1 MKLEDYKNRKPLTTP
16 EGYFIKLNSEILKAT
31 SQKNTHP
38 RRKEISINARM
49 RWIGYA
55 ATIAIVFAIAV
66 GVISAPYRNNDKHNE
81 MTAAESTGYDTG
93 VDSEFI
99 DNMLDNYPINE
110 YTFYCYLTDTD
121 MNQ

>member
-16 EGYFIKLNSEILKAT
+16 EGYFTKLNSEILKAT
-31 SQKNTHP
+31 SQKDVYP
-38 RRKEISINARM
+38 RKKEISITARM
-49 RWIGYA
+49 RWVGYA

-66 GVISAPYRNNDKHNE
+66 GVISAPYRNDDRQAE
-81 MTAAESTGYDTG
+81 MIAAESTGYDTG

-99 DNMLDNYPINE
+99 DNVLANYPIDE

-121 MNQ
+121 MDQ